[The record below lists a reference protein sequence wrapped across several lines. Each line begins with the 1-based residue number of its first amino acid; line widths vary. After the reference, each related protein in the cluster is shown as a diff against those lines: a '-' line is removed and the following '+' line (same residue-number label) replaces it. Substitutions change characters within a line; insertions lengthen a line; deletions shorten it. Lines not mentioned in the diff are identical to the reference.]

1 MLLVAAILGEAL
13 SLGAYGLMVKRLLA
27 RVGIATEVRPLLG
40 TTVAGVALASSIP
53 AGAAASAVYWYR
65 ALRGYGANRGQATH
79 VLVVIT
85 LVSIASLAG
94 LVALGAGLAEVG
106 RGARQCRAAILV
118 GVRRARGGTCD
129 PAVGPFVLPPRQSP
143 GSRRSTGLLDCL
155 ALYVSLRA
163 VGADVPLRAL
173 IATYAIAQ
181 IVAVIPLLPGG
192 GGTVEA
198 SLVLG
203 FAAFGHTSGSVVAGV
218 VLYRLISN
226 WGLVPIGWAAIALEA
241 RRRSPGS
248 STRRQQHGPY
258 ARTANLCS
266 PFRSRAY
273 RQVQLGT
280 APRFVKRTTMKLFH
294 HNDIDAARPRNLGK
308 VDREPDPRHR
318 PPAAAPPQHAAD
330 LPAECRGCRRSRP
343 DRDPLGARRRP
354 GHREAG
360 GHGPIARVPDG
371 RIPLSPLP
379 RRPRGGPTR
388 RARARVGVRRPAAS
402 HATKTARDHE
412 VREPVSASARA

>member
-1 MLLVAAILGEAL
+1 MDPVLLVAAILGEAL

-27 RVGIATEVRPLLG
+27 RVGIATGCVRSSGRTL
-40 TTVAGVALASSIP
+40 AGVALASSIP

-94 LVALGAGLAEVG
+94 LVALGAGLAEVDAVPG
-106 RGARQCRAAILV
+106 TARAAILV
-118 GVRRARGGTCD
+118 GVLVLVAALATRPWARSSYHL
-129 PAVGPFVLPPRQSP
+129 AVAGLASINW
-143 GSRRSTGLLDCL
+143 LLDCL

-226 WGLVPIGWAAIALEA
+226 WGLVPIGWAAIALQA
-241 RRRSPGS
+241 RRRSPRLVQSATPGRS
-248 STRRQQHGPY
+248 TVLTRRWRTFAVPLDRGRTVRCSWKQH
-258 ARTANLCS
+258 
-266 PFRSRAY
+266 
-273 RQVQLGT
+273 LG
-280 APRFVKRTTMKLFH
+280 
-294 HNDIDAARPRNLGK
+294 
-308 VDREPDPRHR
+308 
-318 PPAAAPPQHAAD
+318 
-330 LPAECRGCRRSRP
+330 S
-343 DRDPLGARRRP
+343 
-354 GHREAG
+354 
-360 GHGPIARVPDG
+360 
-371 RIPLSPLP
+371 
-379 RRPRGGPTR
+379 
-388 RARARVGVRRPAAS
+388 
-402 HATKTARDHE
+402 
-412 VREPVSASARA
+412 